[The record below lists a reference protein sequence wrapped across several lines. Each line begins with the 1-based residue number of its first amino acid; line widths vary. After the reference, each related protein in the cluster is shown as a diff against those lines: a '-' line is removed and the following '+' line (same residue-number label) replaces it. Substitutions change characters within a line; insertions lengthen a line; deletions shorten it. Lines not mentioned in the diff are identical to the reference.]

1 MASTNNHLSP
11 SMDKD
16 IKVDFSPESSQHDF
30 ITSTEPLAK
39 LSDPLTSTSVELVFI
54 LPNIVENEYPLE
66 PQNEENGV
74 AVSEAPPTSS
84 KEGEEELKPSEMS
97 PKFQNLGKAVSLSI
111 CYAANIGGTGT
122 LTGTGPNLLIG
133 DTMSKYFPESDDITF
148 GSWIL
153 FSLPLMIICLFIC
166 WVILVIMFLGP
177 RTLFC
182 RENDAEFENEGG
194 KLVLKREYQKLGKTS
209 CPEII
214 LITFFVILVLLWL
227 FRDPKF
233 MPGWSSAFE
242 PKFVT
247 DAATGLFI
255 CTLLF
260 VFPSSFPGISGHKSG
275 LQLGPPIL
283 DWPTVQKK
291 LPWGV
296 IILLGG
302 GFALADMCKKSGLS
316 DWLGCKLGVL
326 DSIPPSALVFIC
338 GVVMT
343 FFTEFTSNTSSA
355 SIFLPILAQLV
366 KSGMLMNFLCLGA
379 CMLAINTWGTAY
391 FKLNTF
397 PDWANITTTSQCT

>member
-1 MASTNNHLSP
+1 MYINVNSTNICSFQHL
-11 SMDKD
+11 
-16 IKVDFSPESSQHDF
+16 
-30 ITSTEPLAK
+30 
-39 LSDPLTSTSVELVFI
+39 
-54 LPNIVENEYPLE
+54 NEYTTL
-66 PQNEENGV
+66 
-74 AVSEAPPTSS
+74 SLCTSRVYIP
-84 KEGEEELKPSEMS
+84 GYWLID
-97 PKFQNLGKAVSLSI
+97 NL
-111 CYAANIGGTGT
+111 
-122 LTGTGPNLLIG
+122 
-133 DTMSKYFPESDDITF
+133 
-148 GSWIL
+148 W
-153 FSLPLMIICLFIC
+153 
-166 WVILVIMFLGP
+166 
-177 RTLFC
+177 
-182 RENDAEFENEGG
+182 
-194 KLVLKREYQKLGKTS
+194 
-209 CPEII
+209 
-214 LITFFVILVLLWL
+214 
-227 FRDPKF
+227 
-233 MPGWSSAFE
+233 
-242 PKFVT
+242 
-247 DAATGLFI
+247 
-255 CTLLF
+255 
-260 VFPSSFPGISGHKSG
+260 

-366 KSGMLMNFLCLGA
+366 KSGMLRNFLCLGA